1 MSPKKF
7 LESDKI
13 TKNPWELSSGSNKS
27 KSFDYF
33 SNKKIIKKN
42 YMYKR
47 LYASVRLF
55 KKVSRNLKRSH
66 YSNWTNEIFY
76 RRLQETP
83 VK

>member
-42 YMYKR
+42 YMY
-47 LYASVRLF
+47 
-55 KKVSRNLKRSH
+55 
-66 YSNWTNEIFY
+66 
-76 RRLQETP
+76 
-83 VK
+83 